1 MVENQQ
7 EIKKKTDLILLWQKD
22 IQRMESLLPT
32 YEGNIR
38 KFQAEIESLG
48 GGTAHT
54 TSQYHAGIRHNW

>member
-22 IQRMESLLPT
+22 IQRMESLLPSL
-32 YEGNIR
+32 EINNR
-38 KFQAEIESLG
+38 RFQAEIESLG

-54 TSQYHAGIRHNW
+54 GSRYHAGMMHHW